1 MKIGIMQPYFFPY
14 IGYWQLIN
22 AVDVF
27 VVYDN
32 IQYTKKGWINRN
44 RFLQNGKDAVFSISL
59 KKDSDFLDVKDR
71 IISGDFNKIK
81 LLNKIK
87 KAYKKAP
94 YFDQVFFLF
103 KKVVLNN
110 DNSLFNYIFFSIKEI
125 CKYLTIDTKLIK
137 SSDIDINHGLK
148 SQDKVFAICQ
158 NIGTNGY
165 INAIGGQE
173 LYSKELFSEHGIELK
188 FIKSKSISYNQ
199 FDNEFVPWLS
209 IIDVMMFNNQE
220 EISKMLHDYQLI

>member
-27 VVYDN
+27 VVCDN
-32 IQYTKKGWINRN
+32 IQHTKKGWINRN

-81 LLNKIK
+81 LLNQIK
-87 KAYKKAP
+87 EAYKKAP
-94 YFDQVFFLF
+94 YFNQVFFLF

-110 DNSLFNYIFFSIKEI
+110 DNNLFTYIFFSIKEI

-148 SQDKVFAICQ
+148 SQDKVLAICQ
-158 NIGTNGY
+158 NIGTNVY

>member
-32 IQYTKKGWINRN
+32 IQHTKKGWINRN
-44 RFLQNGKDAVFSISL
+44 RFLQNGKDVVFSIPL

-71 IISGDFNKIK
+71 TISADFNIIK
-81 LLNKIK
+81 LLNQIK
-87 KAYKKAP
+87 EAYKNAP
-94 YFDQVFFLF
+94 YFEQAFSHF
-103 KKVVLNN
+103 KSVVSNN
-110 DNSLFNYIFFSIKEI
+110 ETNLFNYIAFSIKET
-125 CKYLTIDTKLIK
+125 CKYLNIESKIIK

-148 SQDKVFAICQ
+148 SQDKVLAICQ
-158 NIGTNGY
+158 NIGTNTY

-173 LYSKELFSEHGIELK
+173 LYSKELFSEHGIDLK
-188 FIKSKSISYNQ
+188 FIKSKSIIYKQ
-199 FDNEFVPWLS
+199 FNNEFVPWLS

-220 EISKMLHDYQLI
+220 EISKMLDSYQLV

>member
-1 MKIGIMQPYFFPY
+1 MKLGIMQPYFFPY

-32 IQYTKKGWINRN
+32 IQHTKKGWINRN
-44 RFLQNGKDAVFSISL
+44 RYLQNGKDAVFSISL

-71 IISGDFNKIK
+71 IISDDFNKIK
-81 LLNKIK
+81 LLNQIK
-87 KAYKKAP
+87 EAYKKAP
-94 YFDQVFFLF
+94 YFDQAFSHFKSVVSNNENNLF
-103 KKVVLNN
+103 E
-110 DNSLFNYIFFSIKEI
+110 YIFFSIKET
-125 CKYLTIDTKLIK
+125 CKYLNIETKIIK

-148 SQDKVFAICQ
+148 SQDKVLAICK
-158 NIGTNGY
+158 NIGTNTY
-165 INAIGGQE
+165 INTIGGQE
-173 LYSKELFSEHGIELK
+173 LYSKELFSEQGIDLK
-188 FIKSKSISYNQ
+188 FIKTESIIYNQ

>member
-1 MKIGIMQPYFFPY
+1 MKICIMQPYFFPY

-27 VVYDN
+27 VIYDN

-59 KKDSDFLDVKDR
+59 KRDSNFLDVKDR

-87 KAYKKAP
+87 EAYKKAP

-103 KKVVLNN
+103 KKVVLSN
-110 DNSLFNYIFFSIKEI
+110 DNNLFTYIFFSIKEI

-148 SQDKVFAICQ
+148 SQDKVLAICQ
-158 NIGTNGY
+158 NIGTNVY
-165 INAIGGQE
+165 INAIGGKE
-173 LYSKELFSEHGIELK
+173 LYSKELFSEQGIDLK
-188 FIKSKSISYNQ
+188 FIKTESIIYNQ
-199 FDNEFVPWLS
+199 FDKQFVPWLS

>member
-1 MKIGIMQPYFFPY
+1 MQPYFFPY

-27 VVYDN
+27 VIYDN

-59 KKDSDFLDVKDR
+59 KRDSNFLDVKDR

-87 KAYKKAP
+87 EAYKKAP

-103 KKVVLNN
+103 KKVVLSN
-110 DNSLFNYIFFSIKEI
+110 DNNLFTYIFFSIKEI

-148 SQDKVFAICQ
+148 SQDKVLAICQ
-158 NIGTNGY
+158 NIGTNVY
-165 INAIGGQE
+165 INAIGGKE
-173 LYSKELFSEHGIELK
+173 LYSKELFSEQGIDLK
-188 FIKSKSISYNQ
+188 FIKTESIIYNQ
-199 FDNEFVPWLS
+199 FDKQFVPWLS